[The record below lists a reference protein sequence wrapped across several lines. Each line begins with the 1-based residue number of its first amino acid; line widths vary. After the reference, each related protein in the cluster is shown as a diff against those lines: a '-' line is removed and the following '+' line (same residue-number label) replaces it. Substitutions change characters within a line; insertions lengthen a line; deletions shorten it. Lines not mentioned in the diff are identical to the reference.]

1 MEPEGLLAHLQEPA
15 TWSYTEPHDLIH
27 TLPSCFK
34 IRFHIIQLFVLGSS
48 KQSLPLDFLY
58 QNHAM
63 HFVNF
68 AKF

>member
-1 MEPEGLLAHLQEPA
+1 MEPEGLLPHLQEPA

-27 TLPSCFK
+27 TPLSCFK

-58 QNHAM
+58 QNH
-63 HFVNF
+63 FVNF